1 MHLQVADGLV
11 ALALMVAVAAML
23 AVAPMLRVPYPILLV
38 VGGLVIGLVPG
49 MPELELEPEI
59 VFFGVLPP
67 LLYSAAFFTS
77 LRDLRA
83 GVRPIGLLAVGL
95 VVVTTVGVAVV
106 AHTFVDGLSW
116 PSAFVLGAIVSP
128 TDPLAATSRS
138 FLFAVPFALLLSGV
152 TLPAGGAHASLDGVA
167 LAVASGALTSGV
179 GYSVWYA
186 ALRHLTATSAAVLQ
200 LTVPILAAVAAIL
213 FLGESVT
220 ARFVVASG
228 AILGGVFLTIRE
240 RGR

>member
-1 MHLQVADGLV
+1 MHLEVADGLV

-95 VVVTTVGVAVV
+95 VLMLVAWIYDRRHARTEGERTPQRASTTTIAPREVEG
-106 AHTFVDGLSW
+106 G
-116 PSAFVLGAIVSP
+116 P
-128 TDPLAATSRS
+128 AAWR
-138 FLFAVPFALLLSGV
+138 VRRGE
-152 TLPAGGAHASLDGVA
+152 G
-167 LAVASGALTSGV
+167 
-179 GYSVWYA
+179 
-186 ALRHLTATSAAVLQ
+186 
-200 LTVPILAAVAAIL
+200 
-213 FLGESVT
+213 GES
-220 ARFVVASG
+220 
-228 AILGGVFLTIRE
+228 
-240 RGR
+240 